1 MLSLGLQWFL
11 SAVSLTV
18 ISNLLPGF
26 HLKNFVT
33 ALIVAGIYGV
43 LHVLFAWILRII
55 FFLPMFLSFGLFAL
69 IINAFLLYLT
79 DKLVEDFEIASL
91 KDTLIGA
98 VLLTVF
104 NYIWG
109 WLFF

>member
-1 MLSLGLQWFL
+1 MLYYGLQWLL

-26 HLKNFVT
+26 RLKNFGT

-43 LHVLFAWILRII
+43 LHVFFSVILKII
-55 FFLPMFLSFGLFAL
+55 FFLPMFLTFGLFAL
-69 IINAFLLYLT
+69 IINAFLLWVANQ
-79 DKLVEDFEIASL
+79 LVDDFEIDSL
-91 KDTLIGA
+91 TDILIGA

-104 NYIWG
+104 NFVWR
-109 WLFF
+109 LFF

>member
-1 MLSLGLQWFL
+1 MLYYGLQWLL

-26 HLKNFVT
+26 RLKNFGT

-43 LHVLFAWILRII
+43 LHVFFSAILKII
-55 FFLPMFLSFGLFAL
+55 FFLPIFLTFGLFAL
-69 IINAFLLYLT
+69 IINAFLLWVANQ
-79 DKLVEDFEIASL
+79 LVDDFEIDSL
-91 KDTLIGA
+91 TDILIGA

-104 NYIWG
+104 NFVWR
-109 WLFF
+109 LFF